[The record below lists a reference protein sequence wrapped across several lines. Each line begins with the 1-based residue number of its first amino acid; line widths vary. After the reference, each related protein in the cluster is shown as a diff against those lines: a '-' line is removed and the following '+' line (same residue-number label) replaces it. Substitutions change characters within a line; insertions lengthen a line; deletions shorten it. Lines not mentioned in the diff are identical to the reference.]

1 MNDAPRAS
9 GSDQPYRGPDIERLL
24 SLLQDAPAGAYALDK
39 AIWRYLL
46 PNASHRDDVPP
57 PYTVSLDAAR
67 SLCVSGTLWAVGSM
81 EDGPFARLVWPQK
94 DGGYIGGYFEA
105 TAATAPLALCIAA
118 LRANVAKPKSV
129 PSLLINARSWRV
141 IPRIL
146 SPREQQPERDTMT
159 KVTESIYGSAS
170 LVVPLADVQHM
181 EKNKHGGLVVVT
193 KHTRWDNDTGTWA
206 NNLFVPET
214 EREAF
219 LAAWCRY
226 RSELEADTLADLR
239 PDAARDFPAE
249 MQAIWNKASPPLS
262 AEER

>member
-1 MNDAPRAS
+1 
-9 GSDQPYRGPDIERLL
+9 
-24 SLLQDAPAGAYALDK
+24 
-39 AIWRYLL
+39 
-46 PNASHRDDVPP
+46 
-57 PYTVSLDAAR
+57 
-67 SLCVSGTLWAVGSM
+67 
-81 EDGPFARLVWPQK
+81 
-94 DGGYIGGYFEA
+94 
-105 TAATAPLALCIAA
+105 
-118 LRANVAKPKSV
+118 
-129 PSLLINARSWRV
+129 
-141 IPRIL
+141 
-146 SPREQQPERDTMT
+146 MT

-170 LVVPLADVQHM
+170 LVVPLADVQHI

-193 KHTRWDNDTGTWA
+193 KHTRWDNDAGTWA

-249 MQAIWNKASPPLS
+249 MRAIWDKPSPPLS